1 MALISDL
8 KEAADG
14 QFGAALRLIAIAKDL
29 NGVRRRLE
37 QEGRPNDAE
46 AVGSAIER
54 LLAESDLLT
63 TSARR
68 SGRGL
73 VDAIKSSW

>member
-46 AVGSAIER
+46 AVGSAIGR
-54 LLAESDLLT
+54 
-63 TSARR
+63 ARR